1 MKPMIPKRTRRLRAR
16 AATMNPHEAEF
27 EDYGPEPNMKL
38 SHAFLVVLLLHV
50 IAVGGLY
57 AFNSMKASKEVGK
70 AARIAAAKAG
80 APANPSP
87 VTPGQEETK
96 QQDSREREPKGEPPA
111 GQKAPVVAKTTES
124 TKAAPREGVRPQSGS
139 LLQKVAAA
147 TGAGTAGATTKAS
160 AQVTNP
166 VATLPAPEPLA
177 PKSYIV
183 KAGDTITRIASSLG
197 VAIPDLEKAN
207 GIAGNAVLQVGQVL
221 KVPEKAVTQAVA
233 GVSAQAGNVAG
244 GVKQF
249 PENIAAA
256 AAAVTGAGTA
266 TTGAPASMPAE
277 TTTTGSPATAEFGEY
292 TVAKGDSPY
301 KIAKRFKISPEELM
315 KINGI
320 TDPKK
325 IQIGQKLRIP
335 AAK

>member
-16 AATMNPHEAEF
+16 AATMNPQEAEF

-70 AARIAAAKAG
+70 AAKLAAAKA
-80 APANPSP
+80 AVPANPP
-87 VTPGQEETK
+87 TVKPGQEETK

-111 GQKAPVVAKTTES
+111 AQKAPVVAKTTES

-147 TGAGTAGATTKAS
+147 TGVGTAAATTKAS

-166 VATLPAPEPLA
+166 EATVANPEPLA

-197 VAIPDLEKAN
+197 VAIPDLEKVN

-233 GVSAQAGNVAG
+233 SVSAQAGN
-244 GVKQF
+244 
-249 PENIAAA
+249 A

-266 TTGAPASMPAE
+266 TTGTPASMPAE
-277 TTTTGSPATAEFGEY
+277 TTATGSPATAEFGEY